1 MKIRAYVA
9 FVACLATMSCGPFI
23 PVTKLDK
30 VPPETM
36 TAALNVKIYRAGA
49 ETPKVNQ
56 FIGQVV
62 GNSCKNLMTDPPPT
76 TNDALLRLRV
86 DAVQKGANAVMD
98 VTCDAAGTDTW
109 GTNCWSSVSCK
120 GNAIRAPID

>member
-1 MKIRAYVA
+1 
-9 FVACLATMSCGPFI
+9 MSCGPFI

-120 GNAIRAPID
+120 GNAIRTPID

>member
-1 MKIRAYVA
+1 MKRRA
-9 FVACLATMSCGPFI
+9 LAGVLAGLMTVSCGPFI

-36 TAALNVKIYRAGA
+36 TQALNVRIYRAGV
-49 ETPKVNQ
+49 ETPRVTQ
-56 FIGQVV
+56 SFGQVL

-76 TNDALLRLRV
+76 TNDALLRLRI

-98 VTCDAAGTDTW
+98 VTCDQAGTDAW

-120 GNAIRAPID
+120 GNAIRE